1 MMLKASLS
9 GAFLRSTIT
18 ATALATIA
26 MSPAG
31 AGAQHSIL
39 WWSVQ
44 YRRGEPDVPNVPDRN
59 GCVRLCEFD
68 LNPCD
73 TPLEKKL
80 DGRCTRKD

>member
-1 MMLKASLS
+1 MQQYGQALTMVTRSSESEVL
-9 GAFLRSTIT
+9 LRSAII
-18 ATALATIA
+18 AAVLATVVI
-26 MSPAG
+26 SPAK
-31 AGAQHSIL
+31 AA
-39 WWSVQ
+39 Q
-44 YRRGEPDVPNVPDRN
+44 YRHEATVPNVPDRQ